1 MFSCHNLYLFH
12 TLTDRLVLLFANI
25 DLKKKEYFI
34 TSHVATYL
42 FSHVCVCVHTLVHRL
57 VHVPHIN
64 FYHDTSTSI
73 KMTY

>member
-25 DLKKKEYFI
+25 DLKKKEYYI

-42 FSHVCVCVHTLVHRL
+42 FSHVCVCVCVCVCIGWCMSPISISIMTLFDF
-57 VHVPHIN
+57 N
-64 FYHDTSTSI
+64 
-73 KMTY
+73 